1 MSNNFAKVYG
11 WGCAFRKGVKTS
23 KRGKIAWWGK
33 TNEFYTLRQKVGIIL
48 SDNFCHV
55 VFWFRPH
62 ARGDMRSIV
71 QTKID
76 TAYRCKD

>member
-62 ARGDMRSIV
+62 A
-71 QTKID
+71 
-76 TAYRCKD
+76 C